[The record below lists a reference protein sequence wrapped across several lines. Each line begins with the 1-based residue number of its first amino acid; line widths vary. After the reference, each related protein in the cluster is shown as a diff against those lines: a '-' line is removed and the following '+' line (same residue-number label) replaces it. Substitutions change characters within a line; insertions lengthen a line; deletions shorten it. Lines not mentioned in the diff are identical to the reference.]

1 MSEEVLQIAEE
12 KHEVKGRGERE
23 MYTKLSEE
31 LQRIDRRGKKAFLN
45 EQCKEIQ
52 ENDRMGKT
60 RDFFRKIG
68 YIKGPFHANVGT
80 IKDRNGKDLR
90 ETDEIV
96 KRG

>member
-1 MSEEVLQIAEE
+1 MLQIAEE

-23 MYTKLSEE
+23 MYTELSEE

-45 EQCKEIQ
+45 EQCKEVE
-52 ENDRMGKT
+52 ENNRRGKT
-60 RDFFRKIG
+60 RFFRKIG

-90 ETDEIV
+90 EIDEIV